1 MKTTGAILEVMS
13 AERPYA
19 TSRPVA
25 VREVELDGPGPHEVL
40 IRVEAAGVC
49 HSDLSVV
56 SGVRPRPLPM
66 LLGHEA
72 AGIVQERGSL
82 VDNLDVGDR
91 VIMTFLPRCGE
102 CAACASDGKIPCS
115 AGSAANGEGRLL
127 DGERRLQDENG
138 SIHHHLGVSG
148 FATYAVVDYRSVV
161 KVGPDVPAD
170 VAALMGCA
178 VLTGGGAVKNAGRL
192 REGETLVVVGL
203 GGVGMAA
210 VLVGLAYDDVTVIG
224 VDAAAHKLET
234 ALALGA
240 HQALTPQEA
249 LDAGIRGDLV
259 VEAVGRV
266 QALESAIELTAI
278 GGRTVTVGLPAPSE
292 FATISPVRL
301 VAEGRSI
308 IGSYLGNCVPDRD
321 LAFFIDM
328 WRAGRLP
335 VERLISSRLAL
346 SQINEAFD
354 CLERGD
360 ALRQII
366 EFPND
371 AVASARSA
379 GSGNE

>member
-25 VREVELDGPGPHEVL
+25 VREVELDEPGPHEVL

-82 VDNLDVGDR
+82 VDNVDVGDR

-102 CAACASDGKIPCS
+102 CEACATDGKIPCS
-115 AGSAANGEGRLL
+115 EGGAANAEGRLL
-127 DGERRLQDENG
+127 DGGRRLHDESG

-178 VLTGGGAVKNAGRL
+178 VLTGGGAVRNAGRL
-192 REGETLVVVGL
+192 SKGETLVVVGL

-210 VLVGLAYDDVTVIG
+210 LLVGLAHDDVTVIG
-224 VDAAAHKLET
+224 VDAADHKLET

-240 HQALTPQEA
+240 HQALMPQEA
-249 LDAGIRGDLV
+249 IDAGIRGDLV

-266 QALESAIELTAI
+266 QAFESAIDLTAI
-278 GGRTVTVGLPAPSE
+278 GGRTVMVGLPSPSE
-292 FATISPVRL
+292 FATVSPVRL

-308 IGSYLGNCVPDRD
+308 IGSYLGNCVPARD
-321 LAFFIDM
+321 LAIFIDM

-335 VERLISSRLAL
+335 VERLISARLEIG
-346 SQINEAFD
+346 QINEAFD
-354 CLERGD
+354 SLERGD

-366 EFPND
+366 EFSQES
-371 AVASARSA
+371 ASTGRSV
-379 GSGNE
+379 GEQ

>member
-13 AERPYA
+13 APRPYA
-19 TSRPVA
+19 TSRPVS
-25 VREVELDGPGPHEVL
+25 VREVELDGPGSHEVL

-49 HSDLSVV
+49 HSDLSLV

-72 AGIVQERGSL
+72 AGIVEERGSF
-82 VDNLDVGDR
+82 VDDLDVGDR

-102 CAACASDGKIPCS
+102 CRACASEGKIPCS
-115 AGSAANGEGRLL
+115 AGSAANAEGRLL
-127 DGERRLQDENG
+127 DGERRLHDERG

-148 FATYAVVDYRSVV
+148 FATYAVVDHRSVV
-161 KVGPDVPAD
+161 KVGADVPAE

-178 VLTGGGAVKNAGRL
+178 VLTGGGAVRNAGRL
-192 REGETLVVVGL
+192 RHGETLVVVGL

-210 VLVGLAYDDVTVIG
+210 LLVGLAHDDVTVIG

-240 HQALTPQEA
+240 HQALSPQEA
-249 LDAGIRGDLV
+249 LDEGIRGDLV

-266 QALESAIELTAI
+266 PAFENAIDLTAI
-278 GGRTVTVGLPAPSE
+278 GGRTVTVGLPSPSE
-292 FATISPVRL
+292 FATVSPLRL
-301 VAEGRSI
+301 VSEGRSI
-308 IGSYLGNCVPDRD
+308 IGSYLGNCVPARD
-321 LAFFIDM
+321 LAIFVDM

-335 VERLISSRLAL
+335 VERLISARLAIG
-346 SQINEAFD
+346 QINEAFD
-354 CLERGD
+354 ALERGD

-366 EFPND
+366 EFPQES
-371 AVASARSA
+371 VTSGREARVR
-379 GSGNE
+379 